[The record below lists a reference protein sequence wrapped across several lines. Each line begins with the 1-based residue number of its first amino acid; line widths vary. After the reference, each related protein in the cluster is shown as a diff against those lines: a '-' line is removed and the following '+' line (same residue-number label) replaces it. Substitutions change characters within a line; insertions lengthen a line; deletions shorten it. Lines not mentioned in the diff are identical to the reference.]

1 MGSSFAR
8 EFACCAS
15 RRIYIVWF
23 SSTPSFVLC
32 KRKKSNQTI
41 TLLAGGR
48 GWIRTTEVIDDRF
61 TVCSLCPLG
70 NSSTIGAG
78 ERTRTPDLLITNQ
91 LLYQLSYTS
100 LSLFSASLPSAYIIY
115 HMNYRLSSVFFEFFY
130 FFEKRLFLRLFL
142 LVRAKIY

>member
-23 SSTPSFVLC
+23 ESTLSFVLC

-48 GWIRTTEVIDDRF
+48 GWIRTTEVW
-61 TVCSLCPLG
+61 LG
-70 NSSTIGAG
+70 MSMRLRLSASGAG

-100 LSLFSASLPSAYIIY
+100 VSPTP
-115 HMNYRLSSVFFEFFY
+115 
-130 FFEKRLFLRLFL
+130 
-142 LVRAKIY
+142 

>member
-1 MGSSFAR
+1 MQNLHSKIGKYHF
-8 EFACCAS
+8 
-15 RRIYIVWF
+15 Y
-23 SSTPSFVLC
+23 T

-61 TVCSLCPLG
+61 TVCSLWPLG

-100 LSLFSASLPSAYIIY
+100 VSPTP
-115 HMNYRLSSVFFEFFY
+115 
-130 FFEKRLFLRLFL
+130 
-142 LVRAKIY
+142 

>member
-23 SSTPSFVLC
+23 SSTPSFVLF

-61 TVCSLCPLG
+61 TVCSLWPLG
-70 NSSTIGAG
+70 NPST
-78 ERTRTPDLLITNQ
+78 
-91 LLYQLSYTS
+91 LSCKRCW
-100 LSLFSASLPSAYIIY
+100 LARFSVW
-115 HMNYRLSSVFFEFFY
+115 RG
-130 FFEKRLFLRLFL
+130 
-142 LVRAKIY
+142 LVRLCFRCPAAPFGFRFREAFVSSKDVFTENRPLWQALFCIFSIFFRQKIKSK